1 MEEVNYG
8 IQDTN
13 VTIEEEVMEE
23 LNDSSFD
30 LEIEE

>member
-13 VTIEEEVMEE
+13 VTIEEEAMEE
-23 LNDSSFD
+23 YNDSSFD

>member
-13 VTIEEEVMEE
+13 VNIEEEAMEE
-23 LNDSSFD
+23 HNDSSFD